1 MPTLSRLI
9 AGLVFAAT
17 AYLAGLAFRNA
28 MPETMAF
35 GQFDLINGVVGF
47 LCGWITMTHRS
58 PLGAV
63 DAMGRGLRTSAII
76 VAWALLI
83 YGIVQMVEKAFR
95 KRYDTPTEAV
105 VDIFAL
111 MLKNGMLM
119 LIPSLIVILVAGG
132 VIGGLL
138 TEAVR
143 RRWD

>member
-9 AGLVFAAT
+9 AGLIFAAT
-17 AYLAGLAFRNA
+17 AYFAGVAFRNA
-28 MPETMAF
+28 MPENTAF
-35 GQFDLINGVVGF
+35 GQFDLINAVVGF
-47 LCGWITMTHRS
+47 LCGWITLTHRS
-58 PLGAV
+58 RLGV
-63 DAMGRGLRTSAII
+63 WDAMGRGLRTSAII

-111 MLKNGMLM
+111 MLKNGVLM

-132 VIGGLL
+132 IVGGLV

>member
-9 AGLVFAAT
+9 AGLIFAAT
-17 AYLAGLAFRNA
+17 AYLAGVAFRTA
-28 MPETMAF
+28 MPENMAF
-35 GQFDLINGVVGF
+35 GQFDLINAAVGF
-47 LCGWITMTHRS
+47 LCGWITLTHRS
-58 PLGAV
+58 RLGV
-63 DAMGRGLRTSAII
+63 WDAMGRGLRTSAII

-111 MLKNGMLM
+111 MLKNGVLM
-119 LIPSLIVILVAGG
+119 LIPSLIVILVVGG
-132 VIGGLL
+132 IVGGLL